1 MLRKTPAIRARE
13 MLVFLFP
20 GLLLYLAFFLVPT
33 AQGFLFSL
41 FSWEGY
47 RRGAFVGFANFSRMF
62 TDDTLREA
70 IRNVLYFMVVY
81 ATVPVVLGLLCAAV
95 LSRARVRGLLAFR
108 SIFYL
113 PQVFNLTAVGILFR
127 WIAHPDYGIVNSA
140 LGWLGL
146 NAWRRPWLGDPAT
159 AIHAVGLMTVWYM
172 YGYVMVIFF
181 AGMQRISESLY
192 EAAALDGAGAARQL
206 FSITVPALRN
216 EFTIIIILMLINAL
230 NTYPMI
236 AAATNGGPGYSTMVP
251 ALYGF
256 RVFGF
261 QNNVG
266 YGSAIIN
273 SLVVVTIVISASI
286 YLVRER
292 EG

>member
-1 MLRKTPAIRARE
+1 VVRKSAAMRIRE
-13 MLVFLFP
+13 MAVFLLPGLIVYLVF
-20 GLLLYLAFFLVPT
+20 FFIPT
-33 AQGFLFSL
+33 IQGFLFSVY
-41 FSWEGY
+41 SWEGY
-47 RRGAFVGFANFSRMF
+47 QREAFVGLRNFAKMFS
-62 TDDTLREA
+62 DETLKA
-70 IRNVLYFMVVY
+70 SILNVVYFMAVY
-81 ATVPVVLGLLCAAV
+81 ATVPVALGLVCAE
-95 LSRARVRGLLAFR
+95 LFSRGKVKGRLAYR

-146 NAWRRPWLGDPAT
+146 GALRRPWLGDPST
-159 AIHAVGLMTVWYM
+159 AIHAVALMTVWYM

-181 AGMQRISESLY
+181 SGMQKIPESLY
-192 EAAALDGAGAARQL
+192 EAAALDGANVVRQL
-206 FSITVPALRN
+206 FSITVPSLRN
-216 EFTIIIILMLINAL
+216 EFTIIIILMMINAL

-236 AAATNGGPGYSTMVP
+236 AAATNGGPGYATMVP

-273 SLVVVTIVISASI
+273 GLVVVTIVISASI
-286 YLVRER
+286 YLVREK
-292 EG
+292 EA